1 MPRSVQTLGVAL
13 ERLPELTKNMLR
25 REREKPVD
33 LTDSPQDADS
43 GPTQAPETILKTF
56 VRLSDQSEEQADSR
70 DITAGKSFLTEEEI
84 AGNLFIFT
92 AAGFDTTAN
101 TMGYAVTILAAY
113 PQWQAWVQEEIDS
126 LMGSPSTRSE
136 DEPVLPDYATTF
148 PRLIRCLAVMVCSIL
163 SFKLIRSRYKFIV
176 TQRIAKQVYTD
187 ILSSSSRLYA
197 FSRLSSPSHAPPQRT
212 SISHPETRQ
221 SNHLC
226 SKDLVP
232 LM

>member
-25 REREKPVD
+25 RERESPVD

-56 VRLSDQSEEQADSR
+56 VRLSDQSKEQADSG
-70 DITAGKSFLTEEEI
+70 DTTAGKSFLTEEEI

-126 LMGSPSTRSE
+126 VMGSPSTGGE
-136 DEPVLPDYATTF
+136 DEPALPDYATTF

-163 SFKLIRSRYKFIV
+163 SFKSYEV
-176 TQRIAKQVYTD
+176 ETN
-187 ILSSSSRLYA
+187 LS
-197 FSRLSSPSHAPPQRT
+197 
-212 SISHPETRQ
+212 
-221 SNHLC
+221 
-226 SKDLVP
+226 
-232 LM
+232 